1 MKTFAGMP
9 IKEFEKLANESE
21 KEWRDLERNDP
32 EEYRRRVAAMQPTID
47 RYNSEFGIGDDEVED
62 EEED

>member
-9 IKEFEKLANESE
+9 VKEFEKRANAIE
-21 KEWRDLERNDP
+21 KEWRDLEQNDP

-62 EEED
+62 EDDE

>member
-1 MKTFAGMP
+1 MNAQEAF
-9 IKEFEKLANESE
+9 KLMDKAE

-47 RYNSEFGIGDDEVED
+47 RYNSEFGIGDDED
-62 EEED
+62 E